1 MNEQLLKSLAEK
13 AVLKQNVYKRSHLAF
28 NALKH
33 TAKTLA
39 KDFDRP
45 LKKQD
50 PPIPIVFTDRNEFE
64 FELKF
69 AGDVLIFT
77 MHTNVFEFSR
87 YHEIMR
93 TPYVREDK
101 NRSYCG
107 MINIYNFLSDSFK
120 YKRLNDI
127 GYMIGIVFVNKEDH
141 YFIEGKKEIGMLY
154 NTFGNAIMDEE
165 TAKNILESAVLYTL
179 NFDLLS
185 PPYDSVKEVSLYEFE
200 ASQEHIRKPQ
210 TGKRLGFQFKV
221 DIDNN
226 KM

>member
-13 AVLKQNVYKRSHLAF
+13 AVLKQNVYKRTHVAF
-28 NALKH
+28 NAMKAA
-33 TAKTLA
+33 AKTLA
-39 KDFDRP
+39 KDFERP
-45 LKKQD
+45 LKKQN
-50 PPIPIVFTDRNEFE
+50 PPIPIVFTDRNDFE

-93 TPYVREDK
+93 TPYVREDN

-107 MINIYNFLSDSFK
+107 VINIYNFLADSFK

-127 GYMIGIVFVNKEDH
+127 GYMIGRVFVNKEDH

-154 NTFGNAIMDEE
+154 NTFGNAIMDKN
-165 TAKNILESAVLYTL
+165 TAQTILESSVLYTL

-185 PPYDSVKEVSLYEFE
+185 PPYDAVKEVSLYEFE
-200 ASQEHIRKPQ
+200 ASQENIRKPQ
-210 TGKRLGFQFKV
+210 TGKRLGFQFKA